1 MTRPLRIGVDA
12 RELIGDT
19 TGAGRY
25 LGELMRRWTMRRDSG
40 RRRFI
45 LYTPSPLT
53 QAFPPGTA
61 EQRVAGK
68 GTGTWWEQTTLRRA
82 VNVDRPEIFFAP
94 AYTAPIGVRAPLAVT
109 IHDISFVAHPEWFR
123 PRERWRRRF
132 ITARTAAA
140 AAVVLTDSDFSR
152 RELETRLGIGRERIR
167 VIPPGV
173 ATLGIRDSGLG
184 TRKPGFGIRD
194 PGLESGDSGFGIRD
208 SGLESRDSGFEIRD
222 PKLEIREPLVLFV
235 GSIFNRRRLPDLIT
249 AFARAAHDM
258 PRARLV
264 IAGADRTWPAQD
276 LAAVAAAQG
285 LGAKVELRHYV
296 SETELAALYSRA
308 SVFAF
313 LSEYEGFGFTPLE
326 ALAANVPIVV
336 LDTPVA
342 REVYGPAA
350 RYVQGADLE
359 GIATALRSILL
370 SPSSAAEEMAHAH
383 AVLARYSWDR
393 AADDTLTAL
402 ESIAV

>member
-1 MTRPLRIGVDA
+1 VTRSLRIGVDA

-40 RRRFI
+40 RRCFI
-45 LYTPSPLT
+45 LYTPSALT
-53 QAFPPGTA
+53 LAFPPGTV
-61 EQRVAGK
+61 EQRVTGQ

-82 VNVDRPEIFFAP
+82 VKADRPDIFFAP
-94 AYTAPIGVRAPLAVT
+94 AYTAPIGVRVPLAVT

-152 RELETRLGIGRERIR
+152 SELETRLGIPPERIR
-167 VIPPGV
+167 VIAPG
-173 ATLGIRDSGLG
+173 AASGGARDSGLG
-184 TRKPGFGIRD
+184 A
-194 PGLESGDSGFGIRD
+194 
-208 SGLESRDSGFEIRD
+208 
-222 PKLEIREPLVLFV
+222 REPLVLYV
-235 GSIFNRRRLPDLIT
+235 GSIFNRRRLPDLIA

-285 LGAKVELRHYV
+285 LGSRVELRHYV

-326 ALAANVPIVV
+326 ALASNVPIVV

-342 REVYGPAA
+342 REIYGPAA

-359 GIATALRSILL
+359 DTATALRTILL
-370 SPSSAAEEMAHAH
+370 SPSSAAEQMAHAP

-402 ESIAV
+402 EGVAV